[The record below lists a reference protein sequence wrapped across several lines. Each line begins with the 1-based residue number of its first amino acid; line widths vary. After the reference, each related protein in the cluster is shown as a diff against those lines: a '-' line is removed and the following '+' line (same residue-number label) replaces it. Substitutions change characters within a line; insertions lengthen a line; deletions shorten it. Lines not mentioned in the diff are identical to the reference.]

1 MAALKEGLQK
11 IHWKLILVVSGG
23 LYVNK
28 IYGKYNKSRAEQSEA
43 WFKNWGKGLTPVES
57 EAWRLENQMPNLAL
71 ALSKNVN
78 YKRREMQG
86 EFIDLDKYEE
96 KANNFRTAPR
106 QKGRL

>member
-1 MAALKEGLQK
+1 MAALKGVLQK
-11 IHWKLILVVSGG
+11 HWKKFFGMSGVLWAG
-23 LYVNK
+23 NK
-28 IYGKYNKSRAEQSEA
+28 MYGNYNKSRAQQSEA

-71 ALSKNVN
+71 AFSKNVN